1 MIIATFILASASKR
15 RQKLLAQIGADYKI
29 RVADVEEYFDTT
41 LPVEEAMIKVARK
54 KAEAVAEDQDEK
66 AVVLAADTMVFF
78 DGMPMGK
85 PQDRADAFR
94 MLTVLSGAW
103 HDVYTAFC
111 IHTARK
117 VVCRC
122 VRTRVK
128 FYELSEAEIESYID
142 TGEPMDKAGGYG
154 IQERGALLVERI
166 EGDYFNVVG
175 LPMGELERTLREEFD
190 LSLTE
195 ED

>member
-1 MIIATFILASASKR
+1 M
-15 RQKLLAQIGADYKI
+15 AQLGADCKV
-29 RVADVEEYFDTT
+29 RVADIEEYFDTT
-41 LPVEEAMIKVARK
+41 LPIEEAMMKIARK
-54 KAEAVAEDQDEK
+54 KAEAVAEEQDEK
-66 AVVLAADTMVFF
+66 AVILAADTMVFF
-78 DGMPMGK
+78 DGMPLGK
-85 PQDRADAFR
+85 PCDEADAFR

-103 HDVYTAFC
+103 HEVYTAFC
-111 IHTARK
+111 IHTAQK

-128 FYELSEAEIESYID
+128 FYELTEEEIESYID

-175 LPMGELERTLREEFD
+175 LPVGELQQTLRTEFG